1 MKPATLQ
8 VDKEREREKEKAM
21 QMKEDDL
28 ASGSGKR
35 RRIKRDHLPGNEM
48 LPNFG
53 AALAPMS
60 GPSLPYEGRDRD
72 RKGGSLAARGALYVE
87 EPYDKGPSS
96 GRVHG
101 KDSSK
106 VTRREHDQY
115 PFILHFCCMSLPL
128 LSLCFLL

>member
-8 VDKEREREKEKAM
+8 VDKEREREKEKAL

-53 AALAPMS
+53 TTLVPMS

-72 RKGGSLAARGALYVE
+72 RKGSSLTARGALYVE

-96 GRVHG
+96 RVHG
-101 KDSSK
+101 KDSAK

-115 PFILHFCCMSLPL
+115 PFSLHLSCMSLPL
-128 LSLCFLL
+128 LNLYFLF